1 MARTKISEFSA
12 TAADNTDIDNIDIA
26 EGCAP
31 SGINNAIRELM
42 SQLKDWQSGA
52 VDIYTIPAGS
62 VTAPSLS
69 FNGDLNTGLYQ
80 VGADNLGIAAGG
92 VKVVDVTATGMT
104 YTGTLTGG
112 TGIVNIG
119 AGQIYKAAD
128 GAVGIGTASPGASL
142 HVAGAIT
149 TAPTGSGV
157 LAGIEDNYA
166 VIHLNGSASTGG
178 IVDFSVS
185 GTNSKGRVFY
195 DNASNFMS
203 FSTNGAERSRIDSS
217 GNLLVGTTDVS
228 TLTSAAGARIHASG
242 KAQLTAINTTSLDI
256 VLLGSVGAMMTFNY
270 GPTGVGTIT
279 TNGTTTGYNTTSD
292 YRLKENVA
300 PMTGALDTVLALK
313 PCTYTWK
320 SNGSAGQGFIAHELQ
335 EVVPDCVTGEK
346 DAVDAEGKP
355 QYQGIDTSFLIATLA
370 SAIQELK
377 SEFDA
382 YKVSHP

>member
-149 TAPTGSGV
+149 AAPTGSGV

-203 FSTNGAERSRIDSS
+203 FSTNGLERARFDSA
-217 GNLLVGTTDVS
+217 GNLLVGTAINS
-228 TLTSAAGARIHASG
+228 P
-242 KAQLTAINTTSLDI
+242 LTATGAILYNDGTTAFTANSTNSLNLVRI
-256 VLLGSVGAMMTFNY
+256 GTSGALAAFAY
-270 GPTGVGTIT
+270 GATGVGTIT
-279 TNGTTTGYNTTSD
+279 TNGTSTAYNTSSD

-355 QYQGIDTSFLIATLA
+355 QYQGIDTSFLIATLV